1 MNQERFNQYRI
12 MWLMVF
18 FDLPVLTKKQRK
30 QAAKFR
36 KDLIKGGFIMFQLS
50 IYVRHCPSPEN
61 AEVHVRR
68 VKSYIPDQGH
78 VCIFRITDKQFGMIE
93 IFNSGKAAQP
103 KDVPQQLE
111 LF

>member
-1 MNQERFNQYRI
+1 MNITRLSQYRI
-12 MWLMVF
+12 MWVVVF

-30 QAAKFR
+30 EANKFR
-36 KDLIKGGFIMFQLS
+36 KDLIKDGFIMFQLS

-68 VKSYIPDQGH
+68 VRSFIPEKGH

-93 IFNSGKAAQP
+93 IYQSGKSARP